1 MIADLIVNGEMVKVL
16 DLILDDPLYQ
26 YSQTEISEGS
36 GVSRPT
42 VSKIMARLKQ
52 LDMILEARKFGKTV
66 LYEVNRKSPI
76 VQALI
81 NFDSELSNAMATVDL
96 SDFDGEPHSE
106 NLETVNSDSYLI
118 VEKKAAGKTG
128 IYDISDAASGVD
140 PKVFPLA
147 FANPSAA

>member
-42 VSKIMARLKQ
+42 VAKIMARLKQ

-66 LYEVNRKSPI
+66 LYEVNRKSQI

-81 NFDSELSNAMATVDL
+81 NFDSELSNAMATLDL
-96 SDFDGEPHSE
+96 EDFDRVPQSE
-106 NLETVNSDSYLI
+106 YLESANYDSYLVVDTRKI
-118 VEKKAAGKTG
+118 D
-128 IYDISDAASGVD
+128 IYDRSDVARGVD
-140 PKVFPLA
+140 PKVLSLP

>member
-42 VSKIMARLKQ
+42 VSKILARLKQ

-76 VQALI
+76 VRALI

-96 SDFDGEPHSE
+96 NDFDRAPQSE
-106 NLETVNSDSYLI
+106 NWETANYDSYLI
-118 VEKKAAGKTG
+118 VGTGKIDIYAG
-128 IYDISDAASGVD
+128 SDAARGVD
-140 PKVFPLA
+140 PKVFPLP